1 MYLVNALNVIDEVKK
16 AVIGKDSCVEMV
28 MMAILARGHILIED
42 IPGVGKTT
50 MALAFS
56 RACAMSQNS
65 LHRMCCRQISQDFPF
80 TARTPANS
88 STSRGR

>member
-56 RACAMSQNS
+56 RACAMSQNRVQFTPDV
-65 LHRMCCRQISQDFPF
+65 LPAGTRICRCPCGKWKIL
-80 TARTPANS
+80 
-88 STSRGR
+88 